1 MYDILIIGAGTA
13 GLTAAIYAR
22 RAGLSC
28 AIFESAAP
36 GGQIVSSPEVENYPG
51 MPGMAGADYA
61 MAIFRQAQDLGAE
74 FFFSEVTGISALG
87 TTKTVST
94 AKGDYQGKTVV
105 IANGAQRRKLDVP
118 GEKEFTGRGVSYCA
132 TCDGNFFRGKDVAIV
147 GAGNTAFED
156 AAYLAG
162 ICRTVYLISRRGSFR
177 ASEILVNAFRKKE
190 NAKILTNK
198 KTVEVKGD
206 KSVNTLTLVD
216 AQSGAEEELPV
227 SAVFVAVGMEPKN
240 GIFRGLKLDESG
252 YIVSGEDCKTN
263 LSGVF
268 AAGDT
273 RTKRLRQLVTAA
285 SDGAIAATAAAQYLG
300 EIQE

>member
-28 AIFESAAP
+28 AVFESAAP

-51 MPGMAGADYA
+51 MPGMTGADYA
-61 MAIFRQAQDLGAE
+61 MAIFQQAQNLGTE
-74 FFFSEVTGISALG
+74 FIFSEVTGLSAFG

-94 AKGDYQGKTVV
+94 AKGDYQGKAVV
-105 IANGAQRRKLDVP
+105 IANGAQRRKLDIP

-162 ICRTVYLISRRGSFR
+162 ICRTVYLISRKGTFR
-177 ASEILVNAFRKKE
+177 ASEILVNAFQKKE
-190 NAKILTNK
+190 NAKILINR
-198 KTVEVKGD
+198 KTLEIRGD
-206 KSVNTLTLVD
+206 KMVNTLVLAD
-216 AQSGAEEELPV
+216 AQNGETAELPV

-240 GIFRGLKLDESG
+240 GIFRSLKLDESG
-252 YIVSGEDCKTN
+252 YIIAGEDCKTN
-263 LSGVF
+263 LAGVF

-300 EIQE
+300 ELQE

>member
-28 AIFESAAP
+28 AIFETAAP

-51 MPGMAGADYA
+51 MPGMTGADYA
-61 MAIFRQAQDLGAE
+61 MAIFQQAQDLGAE
-74 FFFSEVTGISALG
+74 FLFSEVTGISALG

-94 AKGDYQGKTVV
+94 AKGDYQGRTIIV
-105 IANGAQRRKLDVP
+105 ANGAQRRKLDVP
-118 GEKEFTGRGVSYCA
+118 GEREFTGRGVSYCA
-132 TCDGNFFRGKDVAIV
+132 TCDGNFFKGKDVAIV

-162 ICRTVYLISRRGSFR
+162 VCRTVYLISRRNTFR
-177 ASEILVNAFRKKE
+177 ASEILVNAFQKKE
-190 NAKILTNK
+190 NAKILANRK
-198 KTVEVKGD
+198 PLEIKGD
-206 KSVNTLTLVD
+206 KAVNTLILADT
-216 AQSGAEEELPV
+216 QSGETEELPV

-252 YIVSGEDCKTN
+252 YIASGEDCKTN
-263 LSGVF
+263 LPGVF
-268 AAGDT
+268 TAGDT

-285 SDGAIAATAAAQYLG
+285 SDGAVAATAAAQYLG
-300 EIQE
+300 EFQE